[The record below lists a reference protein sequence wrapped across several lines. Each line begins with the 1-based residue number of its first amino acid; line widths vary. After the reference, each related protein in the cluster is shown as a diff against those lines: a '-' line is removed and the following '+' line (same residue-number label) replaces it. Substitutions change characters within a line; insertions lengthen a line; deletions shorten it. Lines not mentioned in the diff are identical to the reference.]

1 MKLTQFWQQL
11 MLRLALIGAVL
22 AVCVT
27 WGGLVAPVSAEGT
40 ALVRTIHASHG
51 TGSVNVFVNGSKVA
65 NNLQFAS
72 VTITDKASGSP
83 QPVALSGSGKTA
95 SEPAVSLS
103 PASLSFGNQQVHTTS
118 AVRAVKLTNSGNAAL
133 TIHSIGLSGHNSGDF
148 GQQNTCPSGSSTLAA
163 EAFCFIDV
171 TFTPS
176 ADGSRSASL
185 KITDNAPGSPQ
196 SVALSGSGTTTSAP
210 VVSLSPTSLSFGNQ
224 QVNTTSAVR
233 TVTLTYNGN
242 AALTIHSIELSGSQS
257 GDFGQ
262 QNTCPSG
269 SSTLAAGASC
279 TISVTFTP
287 SAEGSR
293 SASLTI
299 TDNASGSPQS
309 VALSGTGVVGMP
321 PTGSDPYAQSP
332 ADNTQQVPLR
342 WLTLIVAVVAAAGI
356 GTALISGRLRRSRP
370 R

>member
-1 MKLTQFWQQL
+1 MKLTHFWQQL

-22 AVCVT
+22 AVCGM
-27 WGGLVAPVSAEGT
+27 WGGLVAPVSAETT

-51 TGSVNVFVNGSKVA
+51 TRSVNVFVDGSKVA
-65 NNLQFAS
+65 NNLQ
-72 VTITDKASGSP
+72 V
-83 QPVALSGSGKTA
+83 
-95 SEPAVSLS
+95 
-103 PASLSFGNQQVHTTS
+103 ASLT
-118 AVRAVKLTNSGNAAL
+118 
-133 TIHSIGLSGHNSGDF
+133 
-148 GQQNTCPSGSSTLAA
+148 
-163 EAFCFIDV
+163 
-171 TFTPS
+171 
-176 ADGSRSASL
+176 
-185 KITDNAPGSPQ
+185 ITDNASGSPQ
-196 SVALSGSGTTTSAP
+196 SVALSGSGTTTSAA
-210 VVSLSPTSLSFGNQ
+210 VVSLNPTSLSFGNQ

-233 TVTLTYNGN
+233 AVTLTNSGN
-242 AALTIHSIELSGSQS
+242 AALTINSVGLNGSNS
-257 GDFGQ
+257 GDFRQ
-262 QNTCPSG
+262 QNTCPSS

-287 SAEGSR
+287 SAESSR

-321 PTGSDPYAQSP
+321 PTGSDPYAQPP